1 MLWILVLKLLGGKL
15 IRTGKSVY
23 SRYAMYP
30 TGEAKDE
37 IEGRKGLMIGC
48 SVRTSVHGPI

>member
-1 MLWILVLKLLGGKL
+1 MKLFDLFGLIWQMLWILVLKLLGGKL

-37 IEGRKGLMIGC
+37 IEGREG
-48 SVRTSVHGPI
+48 